1 MDDVQELG
9 FRLEERTEGDWV
21 RLMLSGELD
30 LAVAEQLESRLG
42 ELQGR
47 GCRVVLD
54 LSRLRFID
62 STGIALLIRAVAQ
75 ARDTNWQLEVEPEIT
90 PQVRRLFEVVGAQSY
105 LWPASL

>member
-1 MDDVQELG
+1 MDDVLEPG

-62 STGIALLIRAVAQ
+62 SAGIGLLIRAVGQ
-75 ARDTNWQLEVEPEIT
+75 ARENGRQLEVEPEIT
-90 PQVRRLFEVVGAQSY
+90 PQVRRLFAVAGIQSY
-105 LWPASL
+105 LWPASA